1 MYMHVYGGTS
11 LKRGKH
17 TAIHHNDIVGF
28 LRQISELI
36 DDISRVKNPL

>member
-17 TAIHHNDIVGF
+17 TAIHHNDIVEF
-28 LRQISELI
+28 FKANFRV
-36 DDISRVKNPL
+36 ISRVNPL